1 MKRRLV
7 LLVLCGAVSVAPA
20 ASADRGEAIAEARR
34 RLRSGDPTGAAQA
47 LERALAVRPPDGT
60 TARTIAAVVAT
71 STDGN
76 AARVRANARMLN
88 AVEAAWAVPSAPA
101 DSTAGS
107 AGAPVAPVSPLG
119 RRLTEI
125 ILPEARFGGLGL
137 AQVVEAL
144 SALSATFDPAEG
156 PDRGVNLAYED
167 PEGRNPPV
175 HLAVRRMALGRVLEL
190 AAGSVGFAVDVE
202 DDVVVVRPATG
213 PAALDTRTFP
223 LPRAAALRLAGRA
236 GPAPVDA
243 RGGAAVGEDEGAA
256 IRRFLQL
263 AGVDFAGTA
272 GSALAFDGSL
282 LVVTQTR
289 RNLARVERLLARYR
303 ELRQVEIEA
312 KFMEVQDGVLEELGV
327 NWSAA
332 KKPGAT
338 SGARVAD
345 LASSN
350 RSLAGAFTNAVAGT
364 AGAIVRSGGDPAG
377 APALNLP
384 IPNHP
389 PPIPGTNNLGLGA
402 NALATVSAGVGEFNV
417 NAVVRALAQR
427 SGTELLSAPRLT
439 VLSGQAATITVA
451 QELRFPQSYGQV
463 QSQVG
468 TGSASGGGAAGVTI
482 TAGTPQDFATRH
494 VGVELRVTPTVEED
508 GRSISLELHP
518 RVTEF
523 EGFVEYGGQS
533 VAVAGGSTVTV
544 PSGFYQP
551 IFAVREVTTRVTLR
565 DGATLVMGGLTRE
578 DTRKAHDK
586 VPVVGNLPVLGRLF
600 RSGGES
606 AQKRNLLIFVTARRV
621 DAGGAGVGGDGRI
634 PANDGMSR
642 GEAGRSP

>member
-1 MKRRLV
+1 MKPVGIVV
-7 LLVLCGAVSVAPA
+7 LLAAVVGAVVGAESPGTRA
-20 ASADRGEAIAEARR
+20 AIDEARR

-47 LERALAVRPPDGT
+47 LERALDAGPVDGRAEGVLRDVA
-60 TARTIAAVVAT
+60 ARGA
-71 STDGN
+71 DGN
-76 AARVRANARMLN
+76 VARVRANARLLN
-88 AVEAAWAVPSAPA
+88 AVEAAWAPPTRPEV
-101 DSTAGS
+101 STAPPP
-107 AGAPVAPVSPLG
+107 AGGASPLA
-119 RRLTEI
+119 RKLAEI
-125 ILPEARFGGLGL
+125 VLPEARFSGLGL
-137 AQVVEAL
+137 AGVVEAL
-144 SALSATFDPAEG
+144 SALSQTFDSAEPPG
-156 PDRGVNLAYED
+156 RGVNLALED

-175 HLAVRRMALGRVLEL
+175 HLAVRGMPLGRVLEL
-190 AAGSVGFAVDVE
+190 AAGSVGFVVEVE
-202 DDVVVVRPATG
+202 DDIVVVRPGTG
-213 PAALDTRTFP
+213 PAALDTRVFP
-223 LPRAAALRLAGRA
+223 LPRAAALRLVAGA
-236 GPAPVDA
+236 GPAPSGP
-243 RGGAAVGEDEGAA
+243 RGATPAEEDEGAA
-256 IRRFLQL
+256 LRRFLQL

-289 RNLARVERLLARYR
+289 LNLARVAGLLARYR

-312 KFMEVQDGVLEELGV
+312 KFMEVQGGALEELGV

-332 KKPGAT
+332 LKPGAAA
-338 SGARVAD
+338 GRVAD
-345 LASSN
+345 LASAN
-350 RSLAGAFTNAVAGT
+350 RSLAGAFTHAVAGT
-364 AGAIVRSGGDPAG
+364 AGAIVRSGGDAAG
-377 APALNLP
+377 APALTIP

-389 PPIPGTNNLGLGA
+389 PPIPGANNLGAGA
-402 NALATVSAGVGEFNV
+402 PPLATVGVGAGDFNV

-439 VLSGQAATITVA
+439 VLSGQRATITVA

-508 GRSISLELHP
+508 GRSISLALNP

-551 IFAVREVTTRVTLR
+551 IFAVREVSTQVTLA

-578 DTRKAHDK
+578 DTRKTHDQ
-586 VPVVGNLPVLGRLF
+586 VPIVGNLPVLGRLF

-606 AQKRNLLIFVTARRV
+606 TQKRNLLIFVTARRV
-621 DAGGAGVGGDGRI
+621 DAGGATR
-634 PANDGMSR
+634 
-642 GEAGRSP
+642 